1 MFFGPIPLAADDMQC
16 TTNANPLHLCAIM
29 LPFLAKYDRDDL
41 CSGIVHRRTLP
52 SKDKFSVFCIDRK
65 HRCGTLSV
73 VRTDSQQ
80 THFWFRILK
89 MVLLVVNRVAETSK
103 CPWVDE
109 HEVFHLDE

>member
-1 MFFGPIPLAADDMQC
+1 MFSVPIPLAADDMQC

-65 HRCGTLSV
+65 RRCDTFSV
-73 VRTDSQQ
+73 VRTDNQE
-80 THFWFRILK
+80 THFLFRILK
-89 MVLLVVNRVAETSK
+89 MVLLMVNHVAETSK

-109 HEVFHLDE
+109 DVVFHRDA